1 MISRRH
7 FSLTT
12 LTPQSPDVV
21 CLSCRTPSLPN
32 PTKCRTLLRRHAK
45 SSTSQE
51 MTNPAKASR
60 IKIDQDD
67 ERVGVRNVRELTQ
80 NFATLFFG
88 PLSKWLP
95 LGCRRFFFAGV
106 LLCTNAIISQSSVV
120 SSKSSP
126 GGGAFPP
133 DSLLASHSVSDCR
146 DSFAEAKLESFPSTP
161 QSYSPGRKASTI
173 HKRRWRLQED
183 ATRREPTH
191 PVVSGGTLLWQD
203 LPPCH

>member
-67 ERVGVRNVRELTQ
+67 ERVGDRNV
-80 NFATLFFG
+80 
-88 PLSKWLP
+88 
-95 LGCRRFFFAGV
+95 
-106 LLCTNAIISQSSVV
+106 
-120 SSKSSP
+120 
-126 GGGAFPP
+126 
-133 DSLLASHSVSDCR
+133 
-146 DSFAEAKLESFPSTP
+146 
-161 QSYSPGRKASTI
+161 
-173 HKRRWRLQED
+173 
-183 ATRREPTH
+183 
-191 PVVSGGTLLWQD
+191 
-203 LPPCH
+203 